1 MAAAAAARAALLM
14 PVDHALKRVEVKG
27 HGLAHVP
34 AKPTIKII
42 AAARR
47 GPLDRADMSG
57 PELPRQLPCR
67 RRRRHAS
74 HRPQQSASGIVTHPL
89 HIIEALPADHLTL
102 GYRDGQ
108 STRRDTAPTPLDR
121 RYPILCGK
129 LGVNHLHKPQL
140 AQQLTAD
147 RHPRVP
153 CQRRIVGN
161 KDEPPRPITTGHK
174 RSPPR

>member
-14 PVDHALKRVEVKG
+14 PVDHAFKCVQVKS
-27 HGLAHVP
+27 HGLARVP
-34 AKPTIKII
+34 AKPMVKII

-57 PELPRQLPCR
+57 PELAGQLTCCR
-67 RRRRHAS
+67 RRRHVG

-89 HIIEALPADHLTL
+89 HIIEAVPADHLTL

-108 STRRDTAPTPLDR
+108 STRRDTSPALLDR
-121 RYPILCGK
+121 RYPILCCK

-140 AQQLTAD
+140 AQQLTVD
-147 RHPRVP
+147 RHPRMP
-153 CQRRIVGN
+153 C
-161 KDEPPRPITTGHK
+161 
-174 RSPPR
+174 